1 MKDLDSNNS
10 DSNKPDS
17 NKQSSDSAMGIS
29 DEQLMLNY
37 QQGDTAAFEQL
48 YSKHK
53 GPLYRYFV
61 RQLSQKSLAEDLYQD
76 TWGKVIKAAGN
87 YQVTAKF
94 TTWLYRIAHNLLIDH
109 VRAVKPLD
117 EAADMGDET
126 MDNFDAS
133 INNEQ
138 AHGRPD
144 EQLEDEQK
152 AKLLKSCVASLP
164 AVQKEAFLL
173 NIELGLTAAA
183 ISDIADVTLEATKSR
198 IRYAYQSIKQCV
210 AAKWQGV
217 THD

>member
-1 MKDLDSNNS
+1 
-10 DSNKPDS
+10 
-17 NKQSSDSAMGIS
+17 
-29 DEQLMLNY
+29 MLNY

-61 RQLSQKSLAEDLYQD
+61 RQLSNHSLAEDLYQD
-76 TWGKVIKAAGN
+76 TWGKVINAAGN

-117 EAADMGDET
+117 KVEDMGDDG
-126 MDNFDAS
+126 MDNFDANT
-133 INNEQ
+133 NNEQ
-138 AHGRPD
+138 SHNRPD
-144 EQLEDEQK
+144 EQLEDVQK
-152 AKLLKSCVASLP
+152 AKLLKSCIANLP

-210 AAKWQGV
+210 AIKWQEGNS
-217 THD
+217 

>member
-1 MKDLDSNNS
+1 MTETELSNN
-10 DSNKPDS
+10 
-17 NKQSSDSAMGIS
+17 AMTSTSMS

-37 QQGDTAAFEQL
+37 QQGDTSAFELL

-61 RQLSQKSLAEDLYQD
+61 RQLSNHSLAEDLYQD
-76 TWGKVIKAAGN
+76 TWGKVINAAGN

-117 EAADMGDET
+117 KVEDMGDEG
-126 MDNFDAS
+126 MDNFDAN
-133 INNEQ
+133 ITNEH

-144 EQLEDEQK
+144 EQLEDVQK
-152 AKLLKSCVASLP
+152 AKLLKSCIANLP

-210 AAKWQGV
+210 ATKWQGV
-217 THD
+217 THE